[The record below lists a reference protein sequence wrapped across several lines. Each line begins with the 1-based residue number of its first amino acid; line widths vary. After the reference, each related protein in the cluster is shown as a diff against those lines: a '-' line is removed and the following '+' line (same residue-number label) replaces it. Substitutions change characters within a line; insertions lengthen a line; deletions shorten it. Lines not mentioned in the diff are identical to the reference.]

1 MKQATA
7 STGRMTPA
15 ELAEWVAD
23 LRASQGLPP
32 TVENPTS
39 LNRIA
44 ALMRCAPEPQRV
56 RRRAG

>member
-15 ELAEWVAD
+15 ELAAWVAD
-23 LRASQGLPP
+23 LRVSQGLPP

-39 LNRIA
+39 LSRIA
-44 ALMRCAPEPQRV
+44 ALMRAAEPQRV